1 MRYRKTHVS
10 YPRRSNRPHN
20 NGMTQI
26 SVPAWSQGLQ
36 TKMMAAIDAA
46 WRTIETSDDPAAVKK
61 AREKAK
67 ACGEMAAVVRKIAAM
82 VVVRPPAA
90 PTPDFAG
97 APPAVAQAE
106 IAQRALD
113 RLKGGRRGRI

>member
-1 MRYRKTHVS
+1 
-10 YPRRSNRPHN
+10 
-20 NGMTQI
+20 MTQI

-46 WRTIETSDDPAAVKK
+46 WRTIETSDDPAAVRK

-97 APPAVAQAE
+97 AAPAVAQAE

>member
-1 MRYRKTHVS
+1 
-10 YPRRSNRPHN
+10 
-20 NGMTQI
+20 MTQI

-46 WRTIETSDDPAAVKK
+46 WRTIENSDDPAAVKK

-82 VVVRPPAA
+82 VVIRPLTA
-90 PTPDFAG
+90 PTPEFAG
-97 APPAVAQAE
+97 AAPAVAQAE
-106 IAQRALD
+106 IATRALD
-113 RLKGGRRGRI
+113 RLKGGRRGRL

>member
-1 MRYRKTHVS
+1 
-10 YPRRSNRPHN
+10 
-20 NGMTQI
+20 MTQT

-46 WRTIETSDDPAAVKK
+46 WKTIETSDDPVVVKK

-82 VVVRPPAA
+82 VVVRPLAA
-90 PTPDFAG
+90 PAPAFAG
-97 APPAVAQAE
+97 EAPAVGQVE
-106 IAQRALD
+106 IATRALD
-113 RLKGGRRGRI
+113 RLKGGRRGRL

>member
-1 MRYRKTHVS
+1 
-10 YPRRSNRPHN
+10 
-20 NGMTQI
+20 MTQI

-82 VVVRPPAA
+82 VVVRPLAGPA
-90 PTPDFAG
+90 PEFAG
-97 APPAVAQAE
+97 AAAAVGQVE
-106 IAQRALD
+106 IATRALD
-113 RLKGGRRGRI
+113 RLKGGRRGRL